1 MCTILNLHHQFSS
14 GRPTRLPKFSY
25 GLHFYLLYQSTT
37 TLNSTMSEASI
48 GPQRNGKP
56 PPSSAFS
63 FSQSDKNLL
72 NITDSFAA
80 FSAEQVCGSY
90 DIAYR

>member
-1 MCTILNLHHQFSS
+1 
-14 GRPTRLPKFSY
+14 
-25 GLHFYLLYQSTT
+25 
-37 TLNSTMSEASI
+37 MSEASI

-80 FSAEQVCGSY
+80 FSAEQVSGSY
-90 DIAYR
+90 DIAYRKGSLKAVFPQIPASIDLIQHSLVNLHKASGKVFINQ

>member
-1 MCTILNLHHQFSS
+1 
-14 GRPTRLPKFSY
+14 
-25 GLHFYLLYQSTT
+25 
-37 TLNSTMSEASI
+37 MSEASI

-80 FSAEQVCGSY
+80 FSAEQVCESY